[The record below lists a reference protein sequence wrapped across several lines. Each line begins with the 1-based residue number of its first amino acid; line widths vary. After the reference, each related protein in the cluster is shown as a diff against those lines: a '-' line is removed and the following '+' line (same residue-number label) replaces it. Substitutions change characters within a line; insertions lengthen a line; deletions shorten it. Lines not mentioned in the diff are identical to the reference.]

1 MRRAQLFVGSKQ
13 EQRTKKRDKE
23 EERKESINKNSSC
36 MKEDAGTCMKNLE
49 QGLGAVGPCSYFAAK
64 RGNITRLMTK
74 GSSRAK

>member
-36 MKEDAGTCMKNLE
+36 MKEDAG
-49 QGLGAVGPCSYFAAK
+49 
-64 RGNITRLMTK
+64 I
-74 GSSRAK
+74 